1 MPVARGRDTKFERIL
16 FYWLLLEVV
25 GFLLALHLTRRMR
38 RVKIITLAWCCLLGA
53 TPLAR
58 EKGDEPTLTQIQ
70 QLLAGKRMVDLTH
83 AFEPGIPRWPGFPD
97 EKRETVYWYEKGK
110 GSMGEG
116 FFSEVYTHV
125 GQWGTH
131 VDPPAHFVKGLRTV
145 DQIDLKE
152 MILPLVVIDV
162 HAEVEKDPDYTL
174 TIERLKKWE
183 TDHGAIPAGAFVAM
197 RTDWSKRWP
206 DPAALANKDAKGV
219 SHYPGWSREA
229 LTYLYEERKITASGH
244 ETTDTDPG
252 IAASKDDYSL
262 ETYVLSTNHYQIE
275 LLTNL
280 DQCPESGAIVVV
292 SFPKPKGGSGF
303 PARVFA
309 ILPD

>member
-1 MPVARGRDTKFERIL
+1 M
-16 FYWLLLEVV
+16 
-25 GFLLALHLTRRMR
+25 FLLALCAAGAATVTRGN
-38 RVKIITLAWCCLLGA
+38 ADE
-53 TPLAR
+53 PSLAR
-58 EKGDEPTLTQIQ
+58 IQ
-70 QLLAGKRMVDLTH
+70 QILVSKRMVDLTH
-83 AFEPGIPRWPGFPD
+83 AFEPGIPKWAGFPD
-97 EKRETVYWYEKGK
+97 EKRETIYWYEKGK
-110 GSMGEG
+110 GSMGGG
-116 FFSEVYTHV
+116 FFAEVYTHV

-131 VDPPAHFVKGLRTV
+131 VDPPAHFIKGLRTV
-145 DQIDLKE
+145 DQIELKE

-162 HAEVEKDPDYTL
+162 HTEVARNPDYTL
-174 TIERLKKWE
+174 TLERVKEWE
-183 TDHGAIPAGAFVAM
+183 MDHGPIPAGAFVAL

-206 DPAALANKDAKGV
+206 DAKALVNKDAEGIA
-219 SHYPGWSREA
+219 HFPGWSREA

-252 IAASKDDYSL
+252 VATSKDDYAL
-262 ETYVLSTNHYQIE
+262 ETYLLSTNHYQIE

-280 DQCPESGAIVVV
+280 DQCPEAGALVVV